1 MPKAMT
7 VYFAGTFMSLGNQ
20 ALHHSQIRL
29 HSCSVFTA
37 NRAFR
42 TGTNSTRKKLPE
54 RHRHRQQHTPSQR
67 MTKSLAQPLVTP
79 VFSSEQIAMGTMPPL
94 TAPLDF
100 DGVPVNLDTGVR
112 FKPGAKKEIPIS
124 GNHRDLKTFTYGR
137 PQGPDL
143 MLVHIQIHL
152 VVATPL
158 IEKVSQQQQGG
169 FQLLTPIQESPQ
181 PGQTTGTSITMK
193 ISRNE
198 AFLNRNHRDFRTGH
212 AALP

>member
-1 MPKAMT
+1 
-7 VYFAGTFMSLGNQ
+7 
-20 ALHHSQIRL
+20 
-29 HSCSVFTA
+29 
-37 NRAFR
+37 
-42 TGTNSTRKKLPE
+42 
-54 RHRHRQQHTPSQR
+54 

-100 DGVPVNLDTGVR
+100 DGVPMNLDTGVG
-112 FKPGAKKEIPIS
+112 FKSGAEKKIPIT
-124 GNHRDLKTFTYGR
+124 GNHRDLKTFTYGC
-137 PQGPDL
+137 PKSPDL

-169 FQLLTPIQESPQ
+169 FQLLTLIQESPQ
-181 PGQTTGTSITMK
+181 PGQPTGTSITMK
-193 ISRNE
+193 IRRNE
-198 AFLNRNHRDFRTGH
+198 ASLNRNHRDFRTGH